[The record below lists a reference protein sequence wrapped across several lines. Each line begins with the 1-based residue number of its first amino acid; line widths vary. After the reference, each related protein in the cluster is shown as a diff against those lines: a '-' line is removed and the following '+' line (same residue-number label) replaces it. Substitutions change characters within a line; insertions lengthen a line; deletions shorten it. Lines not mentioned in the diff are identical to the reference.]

1 VPPAEADAEV
11 RRQLHG
17 FLLVADRVHTD
28 MSEVVSLLANSG
40 SAEDFVGVSEEER
53 GRAVERCCVVRD
65 NVSTIAQKV
74 DVVPVGEDED

>member
-1 VPPAEADAEV
+1 
-11 RRQLHG
+11 
-17 FLLVADRVHTD
+17 
-28 MSEVVSLLANSG
+28 MVSLLANSG